1 MIDFKTWQNIINIEK
16 LIEFGLQ
23 HDNFIY
29 LENDIG
35 ENIAYVTDYD
45 VNRKVWRGIG
55 ALISNQIISQIQKQ
69 VKYRLL
75 VTM

>member
-69 VKYRLL
+69 IKYRLL